1 MACLD
6 DNTLLAFVE
15 RALPAAEL
23 QSVSDHLDTCETCLT
38 IACAVAA
45 SEAETADGGL
55 TTGGTGRLP
64 RDMVGRYALIEMIG
78 RGGMG
83 SVFVAHDPQLDRKV
97 ALKVVRAE
105 RFEEPEVR
113 ARLSREARAMA
124 KIVHP
129 HVVTV
134 FDAGE
139 LEDGVF
145 IAMEL
150 VDGHTL
156 GAWLAAAP
164 RTWRDI
170 VRLFVTVGRGLAAAH
185 AAGIV
190 HRDFKPD
197 NVLVDRAGRAAVT
210 DFGLAVAFTAPVEQT
225 GALAALPIADAMER
239 SRMGAL
245 VGTPLYM
252 APEQFTG
259 KPVDA
264 RSDQFS
270 FAVALWGA
278 LYGQRPFEGE
288 TLGALMDAVTAGR
301 LQPRPARTAV
311 PARVHR
317 VLERALRTAPDAR
330 YPDLPAL
337 LDQLQLAM
345 QPRWPRAAGAGAL
358 LAVAATTALVLARRG
373 PDEAAPPRPG
383 SALAAVAIAP
393 APVVG
398 VGSDAPRVVVIVAPF
413 TNQTGDERFD
423 GTLEE
428 AVATVLYRSTRI
440 DALLGPALAD
450 FEARAGSGT
459 TADDVAAQVIASGRP
474 TIVVHGEV
482 TGDAGHGFTMTL
494 DARSSPGVPAVA
506 PARASATSADAMIA
520 AAQQA
525 GVEIPTALRD
535 PPAPG
540 SFAHALS
547 PSLGAVHAWVRAQR
561 FALAGDAKSQVAAL
575 REALATDPGFV
586 EAHAMLGLVY
596 ANAEKAREAAQEL
609 EIAARDGD
617 HMAERQRLGIL
628 GDYYDSIGRHA
639 DAVSEYQL
647 VLAKWPGDMRTEVAA
662 TAAAIEES
670 NFSVALEHARQAAVG
685 HANLDVVAGNLIGAE
700 VANGLFD
707 DAERDGEKMFAAV
720 AHPSTNGIVYLA
732 LAHAL
737 HDDPDGARAVL
748 AKLPETEPEM
758 LLAASADLAIFER
771 KLPEAEAMLVAW
783 IAAHPAAEVGSEQ
796 LYLAQVRMLRGDH
809 AGALR
814 ARDANTK
821 AMGDDFGGPQFS
833 YVFASLGVEAG
844 AAGTAAAKSAAW
856 RERDSVDWRISGELL
871 AGDLALAA
879 GKPPDAIAAYQRA
892 GRLGHLWMQR
902 ARLGR
907 AYLAAHAYEDAERE
921 LQWCRDHRGEGAV
934 YMLPSLV
941 LLADVDRLLAKLRAA
956 TGPR

>member
-1 MACLD
+1 MTCLD

-23 QSVSDHLDTCETCLT
+23 LSVSAHLDACETCLT

-45 SEAETADGGL
+45 SEADTADGGV
-55 TTGGTGRLP
+55 TAGGTGRLP
-64 RDMVGRYALIEMIG
+64 RDTVGRYALIEMIG

-83 SVFVAHDPQLDRKV
+83 SVFVAHDPQLDRKI

-156 GAWLAAAP
+156 GAWLAAEP
-164 RTWRDI
+164 RAWREI

-210 DFGLAVAFTAPVEQT
+210 DFGLALANVTSVPQA

-245 VGTPLYM
+245 IGTPLYM
-252 APEQFTG
+252 APEQFAG
-259 KPVDA
+259 EPVDA

-278 LYGQRPFEGE
+278 LYSQRPFEGD
-288 TLGALMDAVTAGR
+288 TLGALIDAVTAGR
-301 LQPRPARTAV
+301 LLPRPARTPV

-317 VLERALRTAPDAR
+317 VLERALRTAPDER
-330 YPDLPAL
+330 YPDVPAL

-345 QPRWPRAAGAGAL
+345 QPVWPRVAGAGAL
-358 LAVAATTALVLARRG
+358 FAVAATTALILAHHGADAPG
-373 PDEAAPPRPG
+373 PPASGA
-383 SALAAVAIAP
+383 SLATLPVASP
-393 APVVG
+393 PVVG
-398 VGSDAPRVVVIVAPF
+398 VGSDAPRVVAIIAPF

-450 FEARAGSGT
+450 FEARAGSGVT
-459 TADDVAAQVIASGRP
+459 VDDVATQVIASGRP
-474 TIVVHGEV
+474 TLVVRGLI
-482 TGDAGHGFTMTL
+482 TRDAGGGFTVKLETHG
-494 DARSSPGVPAVA
+494 SPGVPVGA
-506 PARASATSADAMIA
+506 PARASASTADAMIA

-525 GVEIPTALRD
+525 GASIPNALGD

-540 SFAHALS
+540 SLAHALS
-547 PSLGAVHAWVRAQR
+547 PSLTAVHAWVRAQR
-561 FALAGDAKSQVAAL
+561 FALAGDAKSQVGAL
-575 REALATDPGFV
+575 REAIAADPGFV

-596 ANAEKAREAAQEL
+596 QNAGRPHEAAQEL

-628 GDYYDSIGRHA
+628 GDYYDSVGRYA
-639 DAVSEYQL
+639 DAVSQYQL

-670 NFSVALEHARQAAVG
+670 NFPVALEHARQAAVG

-700 VANGLFD
+700 VANGLYA
-707 DAERDGEKMFAAV
+707 DAARDGEKMFAAV

-748 AKLPETEPEM
+748 ARLPETEAEM
-758 LLAASADLAIFER
+758 LLAARADLAIFEG

-796 LYLAQVRMLRGDH
+796 LYLAQARMLRGDH

-814 ARDANTK
+814 ARDAT
-821 AMGDDFGGPQFS
+821 ATALGDDFGGPQFS
-833 YVFASLGVEAG
+833 YVFASLAVEAG
-844 AAGTAAAKSAAW
+844 APGTAAAKSAAW
-856 RERDSVDWRISGELL
+856 RERDSLDWRISGELL

-907 AYLAAHAYEDAERE
+907 AYLAAHAYPDAERE

-941 LLADVDRLLAKLRAA
+941 LLAEVDALLAKLRAA
-956 TGPR
+956 TGPP